1 MSISNQRAVFI
12 GYILFAGVVVI
23 LDQISKQVA
32 SVLFGSPP
40 LPPLEVLPFFYL
52 TLVFNKG
59 AAFGLFA
66 EAGGWQHYFFTGL
79 GSIVC
84 AALVVWL
91 WHAHKQST
99 LLCWGLALVLG
110 GALGNL
116 IDRIAY
122 QHVIDFILLQYG
134 NWQFPAFNIA
144 DGAIT
149 IGALILVLDSIKND
163 TLKQ

>member
-1 MSISNQRAVFI
+1 M
-12 GYILFAGVVVI
+12 

-32 SVLFGSPP
+32 SVLFGHPP

-59 AAFGLFA
+59 AAFGLLA
-66 EAGGWQHYFFTGL
+66 EAGGWQHYFFTGFGL
-79 GSIVC
+79 VVST
-84 AALVVWL
+84 ALVVWL
-91 WHAHKQST
+91 WHAHKQSNM
-99 LLCWGLALVLG
+99 LCWGLALVLG

-116 IDRIAY
+116 IDRVAY

-144 DGAIT
+144 DGAIS
-149 IGALILVLDSIKND
+149 IGALLLILDSIKSD